1 MDIKILTVGSL
12 DKTFLVTGCAM
23 FLERIKHYAK
33 IKVIEIKEIINK
45 NEQVAINEQTAL
57 VIKKF

>member
-12 DKTFLVTGCAM
+12 DKTFLINGCMM

-33 IKVIEIKEIINK
+33 IEIIEVKEIFNK

-57 VIKKF
+57 VIKKS